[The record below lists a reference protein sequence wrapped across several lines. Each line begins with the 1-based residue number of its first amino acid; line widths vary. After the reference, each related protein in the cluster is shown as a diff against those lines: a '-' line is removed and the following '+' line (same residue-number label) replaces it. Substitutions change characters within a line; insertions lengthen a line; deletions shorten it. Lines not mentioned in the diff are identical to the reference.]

1 MTWQDAELLRCY
13 LGSTDKVGSETT
25 YDWLVSTA
33 QRAGLPGA
41 TVTHGSI
48 GYGQD
53 GQIHR
58 NRAFQWAP
66 DLPVVVECVAS
77 TTQLETFLAE
87 VALTLPDLL
96 ITRQAVRRLM
106 RRGEH
111 R

>member
-13 LGSTDKVGSETT
+13 LGSTDKVGSETA

-58 NRAFQWAP
+58 NRAFSGP
-66 DLPVVVECVAS
+66 L
-77 TTQLETFLAE
+77 TFLWLSNAS
-87 VALTLPDLL
+87 PPP
-96 ITRQAVRRLM
+96 RSWKRSWPRWP
-106 RRGEH
+106 
-111 R
+111 